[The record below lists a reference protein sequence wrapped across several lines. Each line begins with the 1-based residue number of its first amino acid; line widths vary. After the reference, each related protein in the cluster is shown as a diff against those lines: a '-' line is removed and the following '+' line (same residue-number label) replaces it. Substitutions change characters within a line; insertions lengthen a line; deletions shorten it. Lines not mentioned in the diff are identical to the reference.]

1 MLQIEEQDKIQV
13 SIVVMVL
20 KKKGRVLKD
29 MKSD

>member
-1 MLQIEEQDKIQV
+1 MSQIEEQDKIQV